1 MTALL
6 PEVHRPAH
14 HGVRGLRRKGV
25 ALAATGVTVLVALGM
40 LALAVPVPGL
50 EGFLGDRVRQRVGDQ
65 VACPGTL
72 PSRPEVTVGGDGPL
86 LPQALRGTLGELRV
100 RVPDVTLSGVPHAAF
115 AATMKDVSQPD
126 GNSTHV
132 GSMDAEITVAF
143 ANLPAQGQATRP
155 SFHRAPDGGLT
166 VDVVM
171 PAEAADNVKARLYLT
186 MSVQGETVRSVP
198 QRLEL
203 FGRTV
208 PAGQVSDLTG
218 GVRTEKLPHLPDG
231 VVYKSITPRA
241 DGLHVALGGVSTTPL
256 SALPSTVGGRD
267 VTYTAAD
274 GLLGINTSAIGLPL
288 TIKTEPVLSGT
299 TLTLTPR
306 KVHILGGDHDPGDA
320 IAKLVLAQTDKS
332 SLSRTLP
339 ALPRGVSYRSV
350 TVDPGG
356 IRLVIDGVTVKPF
369 SALSQP
375 AGDHPTTFG
384 AAGGLLTATQK
395 GGSGEA
401 TPITLYGRPV
411 IRGATLDIAPRQI
424 QMFGIRFPA
433 AKVLAEVSAQQTTFP
448 LQKLPAGLA
457 YGKVEV
463 LPTGLRIR
471 LSGRDVTL
479 ARGSLTGGSC

>member
-1 MTALL
+1 MTAPL

-14 HGVRGLRRKGV
+14 LALGLRRKWV
-25 ALAATGVTVLVALGM
+25 ALSATGVTLLLALGM
-40 LALAVPVPGL
+40 LALAVPLPGL
-50 EGFLGDRVRQRVGDQ
+50 EGFLGDRVQRRVGDQ

-72 PSRPEVTVGGDGPL
+72 PSPPEVTVGGEGPL
-86 LPQALRGTLGELRV
+86 LPQALRGKLGELHV
-100 RVPDVTLSGVPHAAF
+100 KVPDVTLSGVPHAAF
-115 AATMKDVSQPD
+115 AAAMRDVTQPAKDT
-126 GNSTHV
+126 THV

-143 ANLPAQGQATRP
+143 RNLPTHGQATMPTFR
-155 SFHRAPDGGLT
+155 RAPDGGLT

-171 PAEAADNVKARLYLT
+171 PAEAADNVKAKLYLK

-208 PAGQVSDLTG
+208 PAGQVGDLTG

-241 DGLHVALGGVSTTPL
+241 DGLHVALGGVSTT
-256 SALPSTVGGRD
+256 ALATLPATVGGRD

-288 TIKTEPVLSGT
+288 TIKAEPVLSGT

-306 KVHILGGDHDPGDA
+306 TVHILGGDHDPDDA
-320 IAKLVLAQTDKS
+320 IAKLVLSQTDQKS
-332 SLSRTLP
+332 LRRTLP
-339 ALPRGVSYRSV
+339 ALPSGVSYRSV

-356 IRLVIDGVTVKPF
+356 IRLTIDGVTVKPF
-369 SALSQP
+369 SALAP
-375 AGDHPTTFG
+375 PPGGHPTTFG
-384 AAGGLLTATQK
+384 AAGGLLTATQT
-395 GGSGEA
+395 GGSGDA
-401 TPITLYGRPV
+401 TPITLYGRP
-411 IRGATLDIAPRQI
+411 IIHGATLDIAPRQI

-463 LPTGLRIR
+463 LPAGLRIR
-471 LSGRDVTL
+471 LSGKDVTL